1 MVFNHIILATK
12 ELTVQI
18 LVTSFIILRLTP
30 PVILRCESSISFT
43 HGSFFV
49 LYSIE
54 DNVMFKYGE
63 GMIHMY
69 WVYLCYFCY
78 NWLYAEFLKFLL

>member
-12 ELTVQI
+12 ELTVRI
-18 LVTSFIILRLTP
+18 LVTCDDVLCLTHLGVP
-30 PVILRCESSISFT
+30 RCESPVSLP

-54 DNVMFKYGE
+54 DNVMFKYGGE
-63 GMIHMY
+63 MMHMY
-69 WVYLCYFCY
+69 LGVSML
-78 NWLYAEFLKFLL
+78 

>member
-18 LVTSFIILRLTP
+18 LATGYDILCLTH

-43 HGSFFV
+43 HGSIFV

-54 DNVMFKYGE
+54 ENVMFKYGG

-69 WVYLCYFCY
+69 WVYLCYMCCD
-78 NWLYAEFLKFLL
+78 WLYAEFFKNLF